1 MVIAAESIFLK
12 PAPWP
17 RIAQSRRS
25 CPVWAGWEVRFQ
37 NLCFSSLTAVFLLD
51 VQLSPDKHPLCY
63 SHVRDWGEDS
73 VDKVPTTQTRGGPQH

>member
-17 RIAQSRRS
+17 RIVQGRRS

-37 NLCFSSLTAVFLLD
+37 NLCFSSLTAV
-51 VQLSPDKHPLCY
+51 LSIFPIRCEA
-63 SHVRDWGEDS
+63 VAR
-73 VDKVPTTQTRGGPQH
+73 QTSIVLFSCQGLGRRLSR